1 MFEVIEVSNNQKL
14 NCIRWRPSESMT
26 EFPAVVR
33 DQPTD
38 TEEKPMIVVMRN
50 GNNGCGDP
58 SGKRLVV
65 EFVSRAHSLS

>member
-1 MFEVIEVSNNQKL
+1 
-14 NCIRWRPSESMT
+14 MT

-38 TEEKPMIVVMRN
+38 TEEKPMIVVEMRI

>member
-1 MFEVIEVSNNQKL
+1 
-14 NCIRWRPSESMT
+14 MT

-38 TEEKPMIVVMRN
+38 TEEKPMIVVVIMRI
-50 GNNGCGDP
+50 GNNECGDP

>member
-1 MFEVIEVSNNQKL
+1 
-14 NCIRWRPSESMT
+14 MT

-38 TEEKPMIVVMRN
+38 TEEKPIIVVMRI
-50 GNNGCGDP
+50 GNDGCGFP

>member
-1 MFEVIEVSNNQKL
+1 
-14 NCIRWRPSESMT
+14 MT
-26 EFPAVVR
+26 EFPVAVR

-38 TEEKPMIVVMRN
+38 TEGKPMIVVVMMRI

-58 SGKRLVV
+58 SGRRLVV